1 MDKTYSVV
9 VGYAIE
15 LTEEVLLLSGVDL
28 GEINKE
34 RESQDLPPLVLGE
47 TYVDTAMIKGVPHEY
62 AIENEKGML
71 EMVASRLGVDPE
83 GVVLLQLEEEHE

>member
-1 MDKTYSVV
+1 MDKTYTVV

-28 GEINKE
+28 NEINEE

-47 TYVDTAMIKGVPHEY
+47 TYIDTAMIKGVPHEY
-62 AIENEKGML
+62 AIENEKDMLGMI
-71 EMVASRLGVDPE
+71 AGRIGVDPE
-83 GVVLLQLEEEHE
+83 GVVLLELKEETE